1 MLWCRWR
8 KRAVNGD
15 RAYEH
20 KERRARLRAA
30 GIKDRIMHRRHKHMA
45 ALPYWQQRCNRLMAA
60 VTAYN
65 LRRASL
71 LAGP

>member
-1 MLWCRWR
+1 
-8 KRAVNGD
+8 
-15 RAYEH
+15 
-20 KERRARLRAA
+20 
-30 GIKDRIMHRRHKHMA
+30 MHRRHKHMA